1 MDPAGS
7 ISCVEEDEK
16 LARRPDIRCVLR
28 PWPAEGREREGVR
41 SGDGG
46 HERIMSREESSREA
60 GKLCCAHF
68 GSSREKKVYM
78 TRLFLQ

>member
-7 ISCVEEDEK
+7 ISCVEEDEE
-16 LARRPDIRCVLR
+16 LARRPDIRRVLR

-46 HERIMSREESSREA
+46 HERIMSKEESVTGGRQVV
-60 GKLCCAHF
+60 LC
-68 GSSREKKVYM
+68 
-78 TRLFLQ
+78 TLWFL